1 MKMLLGG
8 SLLAA
13 TLLLMAPAVTHA
25 QEPDASWKVIR
36 KEGVSRASALVD
48 SVYIDR
54 QLSTAAVDGGDFT
67 AYLLARLGA
76 TNLPPDFNYRVAIDA
91 TQIRLGGQL
100 SELPPEARQSL
111 SQLLMVFP
119 PDSRL
124 EAQITLHP
132 AGPKAVRFHL
142 AGVTVRGVPV
152 PEGILGPVMANV
164 GRQYPALTATGR
176 DLLVQV
182 PERAGMALI
191 SGGVRLTAPPSP

>member
-1 MKMLLGG
+1 MSFGR

-13 TLLLMAPAVTHA
+13 MLLLMAPAVTHA
-25 QEPDASWKVIR
+25 QEPDSSWKVIR

-54 QLSTAAVDGGDFT
+54 QLPTATVDGGDFA
-67 AYLLARLGA
+67 AYLIARLGA
-76 TNLPPDFNYRVAIDA
+76 TELPPDFNYRVAIDA
-91 TQIRLGGQL
+91 TQIRLSGRL
-100 SELPPEARQSL
+100 SDLPPDAQRSL

-119 PDSRL
+119 PDSKL

-132 AGPKAVRFHL
+132 AGAQAVRFHL
-142 AGVTVRGVPV
+142 ASVKVRGVPV
-152 PEGILGPVMANV
+152 PESILGPVMANV

-176 DLLVQV
+176 DLLVQI
-182 PERAGMALI
+182 PERAGMALV